1 MASWLLLKTP
11 YLWRLCRT
19 AFGYGVFGAGALLL
33 AFVALPIGRLAGRER
48 ADRELRAQRVI
59 HRGCRLY
66 LQLVRALGVMRVRVA
81 GAERL
86 ADPHLVVANHPT
98 LVDVLVICS
107 LMPQADCIVNV
118 DRAENFFLRQLVAA
132 CGYVP
137 NDAGSRVVEAAV
149 GRLREGRSLIVFP
162 EGTRSPPGGLG
173 HLRRGAAHVA
183 LADGRELLPVVIRCD
198 PPTLAKGQKWYD
210 LPDRPFELTVQV
222 GEPIAS
228 RPLRESGVAAPLAA
242 RRLTAELR
250 EIFEKGLNRGDV
262 GSA

>member
-66 LQLVRALGVMRVRVA
+66 L
-81 GAERL
+81 
-86 ADPHLVVANHPT
+86 ANHPT